1 LHDVGKI
8 HEDFAPLLRKAGRLS
23 PEERMLM
30 QAHPVRSADLAGT
43 IADFR
48 GRVQADI
55 RNHHENYDGS
65 GYPDGLAGD
74 GIPIGARIIMI
85 ADTIDAMTTDRPYR
99 KALSL
104 SKALEELAKYAGKQ
118 FDPRLVELVHK
129 SPSIR
134 RLLGPQ
140 LVTDTAQIPSMQT
153 PSRVARPGAR
163 V

>member
-1 LHDVGKI
+1 
-8 HEDFAPLLRKAGRLS
+8 
-23 PEERMLM
+23 MLM

-43 IADFR
+43 IAEFR

-55 RNHHENYDGS
+55 RNHHENYDGT
-65 GYPDGLAGD
+65 GYPDGLTGNE
-74 GIPIGARIIMI
+74 IPIGARIIMI

-104 SKALEELAKYAGKQ
+104 SRALEEMIKYAGRQ
-118 FDPRLVELVHK
+118 FDPRLVELVSK

-140 LVTDTAQIPSMQT
+140 LVSDSAQIPSMQA
-153 PSRVARPGAR
+153 PSRTSRTGAR
-163 V
+163 ALPQG